1 MEANVKAR
9 RLNVHAAAPAL
20 FRQSAR
26 QTICKTCGKETAK
39 QTEKQTNDS
48 DSMPGSAVW

>member
-1 MEANVKAR
+1 ML
-9 RLNVHAAAPAL
+9 RLGLCAGAGAAPAL
-20 FRQSAR
+20 SSQSAG
-26 QTICKTCGKETAK
+26 QTMSKSCGKETAK